1 MPHLGMTSGT
11 VGHAPC
17 GKERKKRKRD
27 VAVLEDKSDALFEG
41 SGARERGA
49 HRSAGGVG
57 DSEALASTPLKIPTT
72 VTRQEKLMDKN
83 AAVLGWSSTRSG
95 GTEGRGRKEKA
106 FATARIRLDGMV
118 LITVSHMRILFSFSL
133 SWFLSVCR
141 LCRVPQVKGTVTAVT
156 VQLPL

>member
-1 MPHLGMTSGT
+1 
-11 VGHAPC
+11 
-17 GKERKKRKRD
+17 
-27 VAVLEDKSDALFEG
+27 
-41 SGARERGA
+41 
-49 HRSAGGVG
+49 
-57 DSEALASTPLKIPTT
+57 
-72 VTRQEKLMDKN
+72 MDKN
-83 AAVLGWSSTRSG
+83 TAVLGWSSTRSG